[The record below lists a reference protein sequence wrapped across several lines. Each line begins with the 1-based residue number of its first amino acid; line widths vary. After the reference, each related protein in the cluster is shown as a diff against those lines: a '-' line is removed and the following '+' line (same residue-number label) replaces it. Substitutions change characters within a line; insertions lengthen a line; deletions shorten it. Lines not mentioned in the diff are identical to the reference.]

1 MVTLAGMFSEMQTWF
16 SIGKH
21 LLDKADR
28 SSINTK
34 NNTKFKQLVKD
45 WETGMYD
52 EDPYT
57 MLNELYSFL

>member
-16 SIGKH
+16 SIGKY

-34 NNTKFKQLVKD
+34 NNTKFKQLVKQRNKQ
-45 WETGMYD
+45 EKFS
-52 EDPYT
+52 
-57 MLNELYSFL
+57 LKNSL